1 MDRSVRWLS
10 GLWNRKPIHVGS
22 TTDKNQIAR
31 VISHSACSLWM
42 CSAKP
47 SSQRQD
53 FPYLGAKSVD
63 VLMAHREVVLAS
75 LCLLGS
81 RDARE
86 EVA

>member
-1 MDRSVRWLS
+1 MLEVQQTRIRLLTLS
-10 GLWNRKPIHVGS
+10 RTRP
-22 TTDKNQIAR
+22 AR
-31 VISHSACSLWM
+31 YGCAAQSPALNGRI
-42 CSAKP
+42 
-47 SSQRQD
+47 